1 MGERAPSAYG
11 GPRLPRR
18 RVACLSLILD
28 GAGVVVAETC
38 ESAKSAGWAGS
49 SHREARGLS
58 AVEDQ
63 YWYRDDQQWY
73 ICESQPCPHRHLSFD
88 WTQEEWAG
96 FPAYRKTHPNQSQ
109 LIEARLNQPPPAPV
123 ARPPRPAVVASRSL
137 PGTQP
142 PSRIPSR
149 VPSRNVTPSESPKLG
164 PSGLPPGL
172 ELVRQ

>member
-1 MGERAPSAYG
+1 M
-11 GPRLPRR
+11 
-18 RVACLSLILD
+18 AC
-28 GAGVVVAETC
+28 E
-38 ESAKSAGWAGS
+38 GS
-49 SHREARGLS
+49 PHVFHYS

-109 LIEARLNQPPPAPV
+109 LIEARLNQPPPTPV

-137 PGTQP
+137 LLRTHSKQAYWTYTFLSFLRHPRIHQMGTMTTEHSPQL
-142 PSRIPSR
+142 
-149 VPSRNVTPSESPKLG
+149 VTCNTARSPQYTAHS
-164 PSGLPPGL
+164 P
-172 ELVRQ
+172 